1 MKILNTV
8 IPSFSAQNVCLSE
21 PLIAYTC
28 IFICFQLQAVGK
40 DLELNDK
47 EKMEGLMEK
56 FRSKIIRNG

>member
-1 MKILNTV
+1 MKYV
-8 IPSFSAQNVCLSE
+8 H
-21 PLIAYTC
+21 
-28 IFICFQLQAVGK
+28 FQLQAIGK